1 MPTSI
6 YDKYGSPT
14 LDRPSTTVSLPDNA
28 FEVSTQDPRDGS
40 KKYTFDTIYKDKQ
53 LISKAKDYYENLYGI
68 KYKSDEDVID
78 EFIADRTWKQANITS
93 VASEFIDIR
102 GLDTKQKENL
112 AYLQN
117 YWNEL
122 PSFYEEGGRGWANG
136 IWSNLWRGFLD
147 PANVASLGFGALVTK
162 TAGKKAA
169 SEVLKKTLQSKTIKE
184 KTKKR
189 LQKELIEAQSAITK
203 KPILKQ
209 TAIATGATVG
219 FDASL
224 FTGAD
229 IVAQQSEKNIG
240 LRDKIDLKRAGTVGI
255 IGGGISVLPSGF
267 FSYSAVKEFAK
278 TAQKNTSDPILQ
290 QSSKN
295 ILTATKKVKYKTDG
309 ETDKTLQLTGQSN
322 NKFGNAKHKFIQK
335 VFDQNNFYK
344 VFTETLTG
352 VKQSAK
358 GLVEAYANRKIG
370 SDDPVS
376 RSPYILMK
384 LLSSSLVRSEDTLKN
399 GVMQLKQIVDPKD
412 KMKKLEFVATNNSKK
427 NGGLETIIKPFDD
440 VGEGNNFLMYALARS
455 VKNIIERNK
464 KLPQKKKQA
473 NPFNKNEKEAMK
485 IAQRWIDY
493 GEMTPAQYGKKY
505 DITEGSGR
513 KHGVNFKA
521 GLKKL
526 KGFTDD
532 LLELKVSE
540 GLYSREAAD
549 KIKAAYPD
557 AYVPMWGMKEAE
569 EVAYVGEK
577 VLTGVGATGKKTRK
591 TIQQIKGKVTLNPL
605 YNSLVD
611 YVNFTI
617 KAADKNRAK
626 KVFYDM
632 LDEYDTKGV
641 IDKNSIAS
649 LEKRTTGYNEVI
661 TKSAVKDLEKLN
673 IKFEKDAKGNI
684 KGLDDADTTFKT
696 IAFRDSFKKDSG
708 EVIDVVYRDGKPQY
722 YKVNSELMKDTFEF
736 IQNPTLFTRIMGYTR
751 YISRLP
757 AKAIT
762 YSPPFVAFNFLRD
775 SFTATVN
782 SAFGFIPI
790 FSSVHGFGMTFRGNA
805 NGKNMKKYVNAV
817 RQNDEFRKAW
827 VHGLGFTSR
836 AETEWRPNIGVEEID
851 RYARTSSNGFYKR
864 NLNYLGANF
873 FSRGVKGYADLVGRV
888 EYASRMAEYT
898 YAKKAGISSVG
909 AAFMGREIS
918 TDFAMKGSS
927 RALQNY
933 SAVTMFFNA
942 GLQGFYRGARTL
954 LKENPKKATAVIGVA
969 IVAPEITLWT
979 LNHEHREFK
988 EVPDSVKQLNYL
1000 IPMYMRERKDG
1011 SHLWEDGTRK
1021 VEEFVAIPKPYD
1033 FGVFGNIATAI
1044 LEGVWTTSPGVAT
1057 QYIMNSF
1064 SIMMPGLQTPT
1075 LLNPWVAM
1083 YTNTNWQGD
1092 PIKPTG
1098 FSRKIDRLQ
1107 YKSNTRESIIQFT
1120 QFLEKITGED
1130 GLALRGDGKLG
1141 VTISPITLDYMVNA
1155 YFTGVASYPLDIL
1168 DAMLWDDV
1176 QFGELPK
1183 ERGDRADL
1191 ARQPWS
1197 IVTRRFRVQTP
1208 VKNSKNIKK
1217 FYDIKNRADSI
1228 KDLKNITT
1236 SDLREVLNIKEFS
1249 DSQEVKDYLGMSS
1262 FLSMIAEKL
1271 AESRSVRNDIKFMK
1285 FLPGTKI
1292 EYTAELKRQ
1301 HIDELT
1307 AKENDMAF
1315 KAIQSIRKANF
1326 DTIET
1331 DIFGKT
1337 YNPSAV
1343 KSEPKRPTLSR
1354 QMFEMLK

>member
-6 YDKYGSPT
+6 FETGKLASE
-14 LDRPSTTVSLPDNA
+14 DRPSVTVSLPDNA

-40 KKYTFDTIYKDKQ
+40 KKYTFDTIYQDKQ

-68 KYKSDEDVID
+68 KYRTDEDVVD

-93 VASEFIDIR
+93 IASEFIDVK
-102 GLDTKQKENL
+102 GLDTKQRENL

-122 PSFYEEGGRGWANG
+122 PSFYEEGGRGWVNG
-136 IWSNLWRGFLD
+136 IWSNLWRGALD
-147 PANVASLGFGALVTK
+147 FANIASVGFGALVTK

-169 SEVLKKTLQSKTIKE
+169 SEVLKKTLQSSAISNA
-184 KTKKR
+184 KKKAI
-189 LQKELIEAQSAITK
+189 QKEIIELQSKIVKPAI
-203 KPILKQ
+203 IKQ

-224 FTGAD
+224 FTAAD
-229 IVAQQSEKNIG
+229 IIAQQSEKDIG
-240 LRDKIDLKRAGTVGI
+240 LRDKIDLKRAGTVGV

-278 TAQKNTSDPILQ
+278 TSQKSTLDPILKQ
-290 QSSKN
+290 ASDN
-295 ILTATKKVKYKTDG
+295 LLTPTKKVKYRTDS
-309 ETDKTLQLTGQSN
+309 ETDKTLILTGQSN
-322 NKFGNAKHKFIQK
+322 NKYGNAKYKFTSK

-344 VFTETLTG
+344 LFTETLTG
-352 VKQSAK
+352 VKQSVK
-358 GLVEAYANRKIG
+358 QLKQEYINRKAG
-370 SDDPVS
+370 DDDPVLK
-376 RSPYILMK
+376 SPYMMMK
-384 LLSSSLVRSEDTLKN
+384 LLSSSLVRAEDTLKN
-399 GVMQLKQIVDPKD
+399 GVMQLKQVVDPAD
-412 KMKKLEFVATNNSKK
+412 NRLKLEFVPTKNSLK
-427 NGGLETIIKPFDD
+427 NGGLEDIVKPFDN
-440 VGEGNNFLMYALARS
+440 VGEGNNFLMYALAKS
-455 VKNIIERNK
+455 VKNILEKNK

-605 YNSLVD
+605 YDSLAD
-611 YVNFTI
+611 YVNFSI
-617 KAADKNRAK
+617 KAIDKNRAK

-641 IDKNSIAS
+641 IDKNAIAS

-762 YSPPFVAFNFLRD
+762 YSPPFVAFNFIRD
-775 SFTATVN
+775 SVTATVN

-790 FSSVHGFGMTFRGNA
+790 LSSVQGFGMTFSGNA

-836 AETEWRPNIGVEEID
+836 AETEWRPNTFVDEID
-851 RYARTSSNGFYKR
+851 KYGRTSSNGFLKR

-873 FSRGVKGYADLVGRV
+873 FSRGVKGYVDLVGRV
-888 EYASRMAEYT
+888 EYASRFAEYT

-909 AAFMGREIS
+909 AALMGREVS

-942 GLQGFYRGARTL
+942 GLQGFYRGFRA
-954 LKENPKKATAVIGVA
+954 LKENPKKAMAVIGVG

-979 LNHEHREFK
+979 LNHNHREYR

-1000 IPMYMRERKDG
+1000 IPMYMREKADG

-1033 FGVFGNIATAI
+1033 FGIFANIATGI
-1044 LEGVWTTSPGVAT
+1044 LEGVYTVSPGVAT

-1120 QFLEKITGED
+1120 QFLEKITGD
-1130 GLALRGDGKLG
+1130 GGLALRGDGKLG

-1155 YFTGVASYPLDIL
+1155 YFTGLASYPLDLL
-1168 DAMLWDDV
+1168 DARLWDDV

-1197 IVTRRFRVQTP
+1197 IITRKFTVKTP

-1217 FYDIKNRADSI
+1217 FYDIKNRADAI
-1228 KDLKNITT
+1228 KDLKNVTT
-1236 SDLREVLNIKEFS
+1236 TDLREVLNIKEFS
-1249 DSQEVKDYLGMSS
+1249 ESQEVKDYLGISS

-1271 AESRSVRNDIKFMK
+1271 AESRNVRNDIKFMK
-1285 FLPGTKI
+1285 FLPGTKTV
-1292 EYTAELKRQ
+1292 YSAELKRQ
-1301 HIDELT
+1301 HIDELI
-1307 AKENDMAF
+1307 AQENAIAF
-1315 KAIQSIRKANF
+1315 KAIQQIKKANF

-1337 YNPSAV
+1337 YNPINV
-1343 KSEPKRPTLSR
+1343 KSDDKPVTLSR
-1354 QMFEMLK
+1354 QMQEILK